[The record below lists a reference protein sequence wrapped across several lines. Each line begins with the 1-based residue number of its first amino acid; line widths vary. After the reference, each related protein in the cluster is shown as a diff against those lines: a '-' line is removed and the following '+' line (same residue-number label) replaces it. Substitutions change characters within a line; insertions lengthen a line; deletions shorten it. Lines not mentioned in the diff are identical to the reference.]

1 MAKLS
6 QRTSLPFVA
15 LFLLCA
21 GCSTVPLDEARRN
34 FNSGALMEAD
44 RNLATLPHDGDRILY
59 LMERGMIRHVRGDY
73 TNSTLDWL
81 EAVKLETQLE
91 THSMTKAGASMV
103 MNDSLLSFRGYPYE
117 RTLLHVFLAKNYL
130 ARGLWEDA
138 AVEARSIARRLQQL
152 DGFPDD
158 ALSHY
163 ITAFCFEL
171 CGDYSNAAMQYRE
184 AAKLAPQLG
193 LNEKTG
199 RFTHPP
205 QPNESELVCFVDFD
219 SRNGAMPEFAEIY
232 AGDKLLGTSRTLF
245 TRFTLESASAQRMAT
260 RRTAKI
266 LTRIALKESLALYA
280 SSKDNDLG
288 GLVWLL
294 LFSLEKEDVRRWET
308 LPGKM
313 AVVRMACP
321 DTLQG
326 FDVVYKSYSGAVLKR
341 ITIQGPLL
349 KKGRIFVG
357 LCRDNP

>member
-1 MAKLS
+1 MAKGS
-6 QRTSLPFVA
+6 HRTVLPVVA
-15 LFLLCA
+15 AILLCA

-34 FNSGALMEAD
+34 FNAGALNEAE
-44 RNLATLPHDGDRILY
+44 RNLASLPDDRDRILY
-59 LMERGMIRHVRGDY
+59 LMERGMIRHVRCDY
-73 TNSTLDWL
+73 TNSTADWL

-91 THSMTKAGASMV
+91 THSMTKAGASLV
-103 MNDSLLSFRGYPYE
+103 VNDSLLSFRGYPYE
-117 RTLLHVFLAKNYL
+117 RTLLHVYLAKNYL

-171 CGDYSNAAMQYRE
+171 CGDYSNAARQYRE
-184 AAKLAPQLG
+184 AAKLVPQLG
-193 LNEKTG
+193 LDEKTG
-199 RFTHPP
+199 RFTPPP

-219 SRNGAMPEFAEIY
+219 FRTGMMPEFAEIY
-232 AGDKLLGTSRTLF
+232 AGGQLLGTSRTLF
-245 TRFTLESASAQRMAT
+245 TRSTMEAASVQRMAA
-260 RRTAKI
+260 RRTAKL

-294 LFSLEKEDVRRWET
+294 LFSMEKEDVRRWET

-313 AVVRMACP
+313 AVVRVACP
-321 DTLQG
+321 NTLPG
-326 FDVVYKSYSGAVLKR
+326 FDVVFKSYSGAVLRR

-349 KKGRIFVG
+349 KKGRIFVC

>member
-1 MAKLS
+1 MAKVSHRTVLS
-6 QRTSLPFVA
+6 VVTAV
-15 LFLLCA
+15 LLCA

-34 FNSGALMEAD
+34 FNAGALTEAD
-44 RNLATLPHDGDRILY
+44 RNLASLPHDGDQILY

-73 TNSTLDWL
+73 ANSTADWL

-91 THSMTKAGASMV
+91 THSVTKAGASMV
-103 MNDSLLSFRGYPYE
+103 VNDSLLSFRGYPYE

-163 ITAFCFEL
+163 ITAFCLEL

-184 AAKLAPQLG
+184 TAKLAPQLG

-199 RFTHPP
+199 RFTSPP

-219 SRNGAMPEFAEIY
+219 FRNGMMPEFAEIY
-232 AGDKLLGTSRTLF
+232 AGSQLLGTSRALF
-245 TRFTLESASAQRMAT
+245 TRSTMEAASSQRMAA

-266 LTRIALKESLALYA
+266 LTRIALKETLSLYA

-288 GLVWLL
+288 ALVWLL
-294 LFSLEKEDVRRWET
+294 LFSMEKADLRRWET

-313 AVVRMACP
+313 AVVRVACP
-321 DTLQG
+321 DTLPG
-326 FDVVYKSYSGAVLKR
+326 YDVVFKSYSGAVLRR